1 MIRRPPRS
9 TPFPYTTLFRSYL
22 LDTSAAA
29 RVPAPQVADRVV
41 PPLSAGLLA
50 TCAALDL
57 EALYSARSPR
67 EYRQVRAD
75 RRLAYEYLPTED
87 EDWQRALRVQ
97 AALAEAGRWRGV
109 GLANLVVSA
118 VAARHRVTVLHYDGD
133 YDSVAAVTGP
143 STEWVVP
150 AGSVP

>member
-22 LDTSAAA
+22 LDTSAAT

-41 PPLSAGLLA
+41 PLLSAGLLA

-57 EALYSARSPR
+57 EALYSARSPQ

-87 EDWQRALRVQ
+87 ADWQRALQ
-97 AALAEAGRWRGV
+97 EIGRAHV
-109 GLANLVVSA
+109 
-118 VAARHRVTVLHYDGD
+118 
-133 YDSVAAVTGP
+133 
-143 STEWVVP
+143 
-150 AGSVP
+150 

>member
-1 MIRRPPRS
+1 MAVVAR
-9 TPFPYTTLFRSYL
+9 YL

-29 RVPAPQVADRVV
+29 RVPHPRVADRVV
-41 PPLSAGLLA
+41 PLLSAGLLA

-67 EYRQVRAD
+67 EYHGVRAD

-87 EDWQRALRVQ
+87 ADWERALQVQ
-97 AALAEAGRWRGV
+97 AALAEAGRRRGV
-109 GLANLVVSA
+109 GLADLVVGA
-118 VAARHRVTVLHYDGD
+118 VAERHRVTVLHYDGD
-133 YDSVAAVTGP
+133 YDSVAAVTGQ